1 MILPAAR
8 AGVNN
13 TRDDAGERE
22 YNDEKPTRE
31 KQEMDPLT
39 ESEKTFF
46 ESFVIVAKRPYLG
59 FLAGAV
65 LFFIGLAFY
74 SKGMRQDQS
83 GKILLAGIFFGWSL
97 FEIIESYLAYRLYTI
112 FEKMKSLGG

>member
-1 MILPAAR
+1 
-8 AGVNN
+8 
-13 TRDDAGERE
+13 
-22 YNDEKPTRE
+22 
-31 KQEMDPLT
+31 MDHLT
-39 ESEKTFF
+39 ESEKTFL
-46 ESFVIVAKRPYLG
+46 EGFVIVAKRPYLG
-59 FLAGAV
+59 FFAGAV

-83 GKILLAGIFFGWSL
+83 GKILLAGIFFGCSL